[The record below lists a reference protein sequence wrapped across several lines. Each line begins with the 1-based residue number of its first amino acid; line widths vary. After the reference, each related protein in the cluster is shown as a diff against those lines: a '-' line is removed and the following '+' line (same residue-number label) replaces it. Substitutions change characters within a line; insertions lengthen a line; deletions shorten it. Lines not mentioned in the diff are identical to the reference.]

1 MKIAIVED
9 DVYAA
14 KSLAEYIKRYGKE
27 NEVDFVVLHFST
39 AEKFL
44 EKFRI
49 GEYSI
54 IFLDIDL
61 PGISGMDVAE
71 SLREI
76 DRLVPLIFVTKM
88 SQYAQRGYSVNALE
102 FILKPIGYPEF
113 SIKMKKAVTVARSV
127 ERRDFMI
134 PLSNGFC
141 RISTDKLIYVE
152 VAGHRLRYVL
162 TDGVKETRG
171 SLTDVEKRLKHS
183 GFLRCNSCY
192 LVNARFIDS
201 VRGNDLIIAGYE
213 LTISKPKRK
222 AFMDGLARIY
232 SGNGNEL

>member
-27 NEVDFVVLHFST
+27 NDLTFAVLHFTT

-49 GEYSI
+49 GEYSM

-76 DRLVPLIFVTKM
+76 DKQVPLIFVTKM
-88 SQYAQRGYSVNALE
+88 AQYAQRGYSVSALD

-113 SIKMKKAVTVARSV
+113 SIKMQKAIKVARSL
-127 ERRDFMI
+127 ERRDLLI

-141 RISTDKLIYVE
+141 RISTDKLLYVE
-152 VAGHRLRYVL
+152 VEGHRLRYVL
-162 TDGVKETRG
+162 TDDVKETRG
-171 SLTDVEKRLKHS
+171 SLTEVEKRLKDN

-201 VRGNDLIIAGYE
+201 VRGNDLTIAGYT

-222 AFMDGLARIY
+222 AFMDGLAKIFG
-232 SGNGNEL
+232 GNGD